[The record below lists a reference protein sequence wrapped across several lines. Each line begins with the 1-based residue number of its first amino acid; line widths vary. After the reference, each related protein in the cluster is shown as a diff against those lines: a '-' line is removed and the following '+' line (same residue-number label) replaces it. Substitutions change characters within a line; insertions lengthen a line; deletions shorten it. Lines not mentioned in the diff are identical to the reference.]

1 MKKVK
6 AKWAK
11 SLLTILISYTIFT
24 PVFVQ
29 PSPTCTGNPF
39 LTHSFQDIVLI
50 GSKAHA
56 ASMLSLVKPNLTS
69 DSNYHWGIPCDRDL
83 RSDG

>member
-6 AKWAK
+6 EKRAE
-11 SLLTILISYTIFT
+11 SLLTILISSTIFT
-24 PVFVQ
+24 TVFMQ

-39 LTHSFQDIVLI
+39 RTRSFQDIVLI

-56 ASMLSLVKPNLTS
+56 AYIRINAITSGFVKPVLLGRWSLT
-69 DSNYHWGIPCDRDL
+69 
-83 RSDG
+83 